1 MAKKQIRDYIFSPGI
16 AGVGTLKL
24 LGKFDTNQLLLITNT
39 SKNEVLYNF
48 ADTVRQVDV
57 TFGQTGADP
66 DFVNESM
73 RTNGVTSITFLY
85 DTTAYSST
93 DAIQIFVEQ
102 DEQRV
107 RPYDFGTDA
116 IERMRFAAPE
126 SMLDADFEYGIQ
138 PTKWQSIDLL
148 RNYPSIYE
156 IPGSD
161 IAVNGITTDASVGSA
176 GIGPSLITIE
186 TVLEHGLAVGEPI
199 SLKGLSDSIIGF
211 SSAEL
216 SLIHI

>member
-1 MAKKQIRDYIFSPGI
+1 MAKKQIRDYVFAPGI

-24 LGKFDTNQLLLITNT
+24 LGKYDSEQLLLITNT
-39 SKNEVLYNF
+39 EKNEVLYNF
-48 ADTVRQVDV
+48 ADTTRQVSV
-57 TFGQTGADP
+57 AFGQTGADP
-66 DFVNESM
+66 DFINEHM
-73 RTNGVTSITFLY
+73 RTNGVTTITFLY

-93 DAIQIFVEQ
+93 DPVQIFVEQ
-102 DEQRV
+102 DEQRI

-161 IAVNGITTDASVGSA
+161 IATTEIVTDASAGSS
-176 GIGPSLITIE
+176 GIGPSLITVTTI
-186 TVLEHGLAVGEPI
+186 TC
-199 SLKGLSDSIIGF
+199 
-211 SSAEL
+211 
-216 SLIHI
+216 

>member
-73 RTNGVTSITFLY
+73 RTNGVTTITFLY
-85 DTTAYSST
+85 DTTAY
-93 DAIQIFVEQ
+93 A
-102 DEQRV
+102 
-107 RPYDFGTDA
+107 
-116 IERMRFAAPE
+116 
-126 SMLDADFEYGIQ
+126 
-138 PTKWQSIDLL
+138 
-148 RNYPSIYE
+148 
-156 IPGSD
+156 SD
-161 IAVNGITTDASVGSA
+161 
-176 GIGPSLITIE
+176 
-186 TVLEHGLAVGEPI
+186 
-199 SLKGLSDSIIGF
+199 
-211 SSAEL
+211 L